1 MAEQHFTRIP
11 TLGLPS
17 VYHQGHGG
25 HFEDTP
31 LPGVAAAAGSST
43 AATVATSSGAPSFTT
58 LSSGLPPSLVGPGL
72 SMLGSALPSIDALAK
87 LRKGL
92 APEELQAAFA
102 RREAALAVAKAQA
115 SRDWSP
121 EYVPPSIVPQRF
133 KKGTLLRKAAAV
145 SPAMILKEVSMAR
158 KTKVVCTLG
167 PACWSEEGLAE
178 LLDAGMNVA
187 RFNFSH
193 GDHAGHGEV
202 LARLRKV
209 AASKGKLISYALDTK
224 GPEIRT
230 AMLKGGKDI
239 MLEKGQAVVVVAV
252 GPEAYTSWEGYVEE
266 DTGRAVIGLS
276 YDKLCQFLKPGN
288 TILLSDGTITIEV
301 QEILDDKRLLG
312 VCLNSHKLGQRKN
325 CNLPGVLVDLPV
337 LGPKDVEDVQ
347 GFAAKHGMDYI
358 FASFVQSAD
367 DVRFIRKVLAEAG
380 APHIQIIAKIES
392 QAGLANFDDILAAV
406 DGVMVARGDLAME
419 IPPEKVALAQKMII
433 NKCQAF
439 GKLVICATQMMESMI
454 DNPVPSRAEVTD
466 VANAVFDG
474 TGAVMLSGETANGK
488 HPALVVATMG
498 ALTANAEL
506 AVDYK
511 EQYHAIRA
519 NNAGME
525 PISSAESLCAGVCQ
539 QALGFCSDK
548 DGDGVIELG
557 EGCLI
562 VVLSGGGVAA
572 RLISKYRPPCPILVV
587 SDSEVVLRGLAGYYG
602 IVPCKVESLSA
613 DPDAAVHIG
622 VRHAMEEGLLH
633 DGMKVLQVTG
643 PAGCAD
649 ANPIVTTENL
659 GLGANSFIQ
668 KREAPRYR
676 SAFAGSITPW
686 RLNVKLNKEVM
697 GHSTPAAYRGAKIIA
712 TLGPATWTPEGM
724 ARLLAADVDV
734 VRFNVKHQ
742 TPAENQLLLD
752 MWRAVAGQEWAQQQQ
767 RLGLAGLVA
776 ADPSPVG
783 IMVSIRG
790 HEVSIRGHEVRSA
803 RLALGQAVAVA
814 PGETVEFEGV
824 GEDYIRWTGGRLGP
838 GFVKVGLSLRN
849 VGLAAKP
856 GDIIQVD
863 DGDLKVQVTEVTG
876 PTSVRGTALNA
887 HTLREMALVHVK
899 GAFRHEEAVLSARD
913 RVDIRFAAQNQ
924 VTFVSV
930 PFVRSA
936 ADVLAVRQL
945 LDEEG
950 GPGVKVVAQ
959 IDTGAAIRAYDD
971 ILKVADAIMI
981 SRTNLGMVIR
991 PEKVPLAQKWLVQKA
1006 RLAARPVMVAG
1017 QLMEGMAAAPRPS
1030 RPEIT
1035 DVVNAVYDGADAV
1048 VLMQETS
1055 CGQFAGECVATTAR
1069 IMADAEG
1076 SLDHDGNYS
1085 HMRNFTPKPLPTI
1098 EAAASSAVESVID
1111 CQGCLL
1117 AVLTDSSAPVRMA
1130 AKYRPGVPLLV
1141 LTRQAKVAAAC
1152 SMIHGAVTVVVGPEA
1167 RAAGKNELIKLAVDL
1182 SRKLSQSAGL
1192 PQFMAGDG
1200 HSDTMVL
1207 LSGPPGDPFLDV
1219 HNFNGAQ
1226 VAALVFGDESAA
1238 LSQPV
1243 GYRGEHTLSMR
1254 STKVGLDLI
1263 TAPVKA
1269 ARKTKIICTLGPACW
1284 SEEGLAELLDAGM
1297 NVARFNFSHGDHAG
1311 HGEVLARLR
1320 KVITDKGAH
1329 HVATMLDTKGP
1340 EIRTAM
1346 LKGGS
1351 IDLKAGQQ
1359 VVVVAVGP
1367 EAYTSWE
1374 GYVEQDTGRAVI
1386 GLSYDK
1392 LCRDVRPGGRILL
1405 ADGSITI
1412 KVLEILDDTKLL
1424 GSCLNSKTL
1433 GQRKN
1438 CNLPGVLVDLPVLG
1452 PKDVDDVQGFAAK
1465 NGMDFVAA
1473 SFVQS
1478 ADDVLFIR
1486 KVLDE
1491 AGGQAVGIISKIE
1504 SWHGVTNFDDILAV
1518 TDGIM
1523 VARGDLA
1530 MEVPSE
1536 KVALAQKM
1544 MTTKANIAGKFVVT
1558 ATQML
1563 ESMTASP
1570 LPTRA
1575 EMTDVANAVFDGT
1588 DAVMLSGET
1597 ANGSWPTLAV
1607 STMVRIV
1614 TNAEVGVNSYQHFSY
1629 IREFTDRPMTSR
1641 QALLAN
1647 VARNVVDTDAGLVL
1661 LAASGRHSLEASLEY
1676 VRHVVKYRPRAPVLL
1691 ITQDAQLARACA
1703 PWYGIIP
1710 KLFDQVPRS
1719 AASLEQEL
1727 FLEEVVMA
1735 AVRQGLCPAGKQVV
1749 CALQTHQPALAEAV
1763 GVAQSTDEAEV
1774 PMLRFKVAPGKAED
1788 PRLAHKQARSH
1799 SGSGSGS
1806 GGRMPHS
1813 GSGGKLGSAGR
1824 LSGAAKLGSMGA
1836 LANAFSVQPSAGSF
1850 VSGGGAAAAV
1860 GGGGG
1865 AGGGGGRVRDSEAY
1879 WQKTLSLRN
1888 TSITLEDILQDEHN
1902 PRKTK
1907 VVCTLGPACWS
1918 EEGLGE
1924 LLDAGMNVARFNFS
1938 HGDHAGHG
1946 EVLQRLRSVAA
1957 AKGSTISYLLDT
1969 KGPEIRTAMLR
1980 GGSNLAL
1987 SKDQEVLLVAVGA
2000 AYKTWEG
2007 GVNPETGV
2015 AEIGISYEKLAQS
2028 VAPGNMIK
2036 IADGG
2041 LSVQVTEVLDAKRV
2055 KGICLNSKSIGQNK
2069 NVNLPGVH
2077 VDLPVLTR
2085 KDIADLVNFAVRH
2098 GMDFVAASF
2107 VQSGDDVRFIREVL
2121 DRSGGSYVKII
2132 AKIENEAG
2140 LEHYD
2145 DILSVTDGIMV
2156 ARGDL
2161 AMEVPSEKVALA
2173 QKMMITKA
2181 NIAGKFVITATQMLE
2196 SMTASP
2202 LPTRAEMTD
2211 VANAVFDGTDAVML
2225 SGETANGSFPGL
2237 AVSTMARIVTNAEIA
2252 NSYYSSCNFMMDHTS
2267 KPFSR
2272 LEAMAAAVCGS
2283 VTDANAQLVVV
2294 LSATGQAPRLIAK
2307 YRPFVPQVVVSNN
2320 AVVLRESTIHFGQ
2333 YGMQVE
2339 ALEDATQLAL
2349 AAMDWAHER
2358 KLWGGVGAVLVVAG
2372 HYEANADMMPTLRAI
2387 NIGGDDEAAA
2397 ADAAADVLGA
2407 LQLEHATPPHA
2418 AAQQQQ
2424 PAVIPEDLA
2433 PFVVAQ
2439 GEVGEVDE
2447 AELVRALSSRMSMRR
2462 GSIGTPLRRQFS
2474 KAA

>member
-11 TLGLPS
+11 SLGLPS
-17 VYHQGHGG
+17 VHHQGHGG

-58 LSSGLPPSLVGPGL
+58 LSSSLPPSLVGPGL

-392 QAGLANFDDILAAV
+392 QAGLANFDDILTAV

-622 VRHAMEEGLLH
+622 VRYAMEEGLLH

-649 ANPIVTTENL
+649 ANPVVTTENL

-776 ADPSPVG
+776 ADSSPVG
-783 IMVSIRG
+783 IM
-790 HEVSIRGHEVRSA
+790 VSIRGHEVRSA

-814 PGETVEFEGV
+814 PGETIEFEGV

-1076 SLDHDGNYS
+1076 SLDHGGNYS

-1117 AVLTDSSAPVRMA
+1117 ALLTDSSAPVRMA

-1152 SMIHGAVTVVVGPEA
+1152 SMIHGTVTVVVGPEA
-1167 RAAGKNELIKLAVDL
+1167 RAAGKNDLIKLAVDL
-1182 SRKLSQSAGL
+1182 SRKLAQSAGL
-1192 PQFMAGDG
+1192 PQFLAGDG

-1424 GSCLNSKTL
+1424 GSCLNSHTL

-1452 PKDVDDVQGFAAK
+1452 PKDVEDVQGFAAK

-1478 ADDVLFIR
+1478 ADDVRFIR

-1607 STMVRIV
+1607 STMARIV

-1703 PWYGIIP
+1703 PWYGVIP
-1710 KLFDQVPRS
+1710 KLFDEVPRS

-1763 GVAQSTDEAEV
+1763 GVTQSTDEAEV

-1836 LANAFSVQPSAGSF
+1836 LAIAFSVQPSAGSF

-1888 TSITLEDILQDEHN
+1888 TSIALEDILQDEHN

-1907 VVCTLGPACWS
+1907 VVCTLGPSCWS
-1918 EEGLGE
+1918 EEGLTE

-1957 AKGSTISYLLDT
+1957 AKGATISYLLDT

-1980 GGSNLAL
+1980 GGQNLAL

-2121 DRSGGSYVKII
+2121 DRSGGSFVKII

-2339 ALEDATQLAL
+2339 ALEDATTLAL

-2387 NIGGDDEAAA
+2387 NIGGEDEAAA
-2397 ADAAADVLGA
+2397 AAAAADVLGS
-2407 LQLEHATPPHA
+2407 LQLEQATPPHA
-2418 AAQQQQ
+2418 AAQQQ

-2433 PFVVAQ
+2433 PFVVAE
-2439 GEVGEVDE
+2439 GEGELGE

>member
-1 MAEQHFTRIP
+1 MHNLFSAIKKLGGQDAEQQQELHEAASW
-11 TLGLPS
+11 L
-17 VYHQGHGG
+17 
-25 HFEDTP
+25 EDTP
-31 LPGVAAAAGSST
+31 LPRAAVGGAGAAAPASTGSASQPST
-43 AATVATSSGAPSFTT
+43 V
-58 LSSGLPPSLVGPGL
+58 SGLTSGL
-72 SMLGSALPSIDALAK
+72 SMLGSSLPSLDAVAQ
-87 LRKGL
+87 LRRGL
-92 APEELQAAFA
+92 SPEELQAALA
-102 RREAALAVAKAQA
+102 RREAALSVAKAQA

-133 KKGTLLRKAAAV
+133 KKGTLLRKAALV

-167 PACWSEEGLAE
+167 PSCWSEEGLAA
-178 LLDAGMNVA
+178 LVDAGMNVA

-193 GDHAGHGEV
+193 GDHAGHAEV
-202 LARLRKV
+202 LQRLRKV
-209 AASKGKLISYALDTK
+209 AAAKGRLLSYALDTK

-230 AMLKGGKDI
+230 AMLRGGRDI
-239 MLEKGQAVVVVAV
+239 QLTKGQEVCVVAV

-266 DTGRAVIGLS
+266 GSGRAVIGLS
-276 YDKLCQFLKPGN
+276 YAKLCQFLKPGN
-288 TILLSDGTITIEV
+288 TILLSDGTITIQV
-301 QEILDDKRLLG
+301 VEILDEQRLLG
-312 VCLNSHKLGQRKN
+312 RCLNSHKLGQRKN

-337 LGPKDVEDVQ
+337 LGPKDVEDVAC
-347 GFAAKHGMDYI
+347 FAAQRGMDYI

-367 DVRFIRKVLAEAG
+367 DVRCIRKVLAEAG
-380 APHIQIIAKIES
+380 SPHIQVICKIES
-392 QAGLANFDDILAAV
+392 QAGLANFDDILAAA
-406 DGVMVARGDLAME
+406 DGIMVARGDLAME

-488 HPALVVATMG
+488 HPALVVSTMA
-498 ALTANAEL
+498 ALLANAEL
-506 AVDYK
+506 AVDYQ

-519 NNAGME
+519 NNAGLD
-525 PISSAESLCAGVCQ
+525 PVSSAESLLAGVCQ

-562 VVLSGGGVAA
+562 VVLSGSGTAA
-572 RLISKYRPPCPILVV
+572 QLISKYRPPCPILAV
-587 SDSEVVLRGLAGYYG
+587 SDNEQALRGLAGYYG
-602 IVPCKVESLSA
+602 IVPCKVESLSQ
-613 DPDAAVHIG
+613 DPEAAVQYG
-622 VRHAMEEGLLH
+622 MRCAMEQGILH

-643 PAGCAD
+643 PEGSAD
-649 ANPIVTTENL
+649 STPIITTENL

-676 SAFAGSITPW
+676 SAFAGNTTAW
-686 RLNVKLNKEVM
+686 RLNVKLSKEVLA
-697 GHSTPAAYRGAKIIA
+697 HNTPASYRGAKIIA
-712 TLGPATWTPEGM
+712 TLGPATWTLEGM
-724 ARLLAADVDV
+724 SRLLAADVDV
-734 VRFNVKHQ
+734 VRLNVKHQ

-752 MWRAVAGQEWAQQQQ
+752 MWRAAAQQDWAAQQ
-767 RLGLAGLVA
+767 ERLGLTGLVNA
-776 ADPSPVG
+776 EASPVG
-783 IMVSIRG
+783 IM
-790 HEVSIRGHEVRSA
+790 VSIRGHEVRSA
-803 RLALGQAVAVA
+803 RLALNQPVDVERGD
-814 PGETVEFEGV
+814 TVEFEAV
-824 GEDYIRWTGGRLGP
+824 GEEYTRWTGGRLGP
-838 GFVKVGLSLRN
+838 GRVKIGLSLCN

-863 DGDLKVQVTEVTG
+863 DGALKVQVTEVLSATI
-876 PTSVRGTALNA
+876 VLGTALNP
-887 HTLREMALVHVK
+887 HKLREMALVHVK
-899 GAFRHEEAVLSARD
+899 GAFRHEEPGLSARD
-913 RVDIRFAAQNQ
+913 KADIRFAAQNQ

-936 ADVLAVRQL
+936 ADVLAVRRL
-945 LDEEG
+945 LDDEG
-950 GPGVKVVAQ
+950 GPDVKVVAQ
-959 IDTGAAIRAYDD
+959 IDTGSAIHNYDD
-971 ILKVADAIMI
+971 ILRVANAIMV

-991 PEKVPLAQKWLVQKA
+991 PEKVPLAQKWLVQRA
-1006 RLAARPVMVAG
+1006 RLAARPVLVAG
-1017 QLMEGMAAAPRPS
+1017 QLMEGMAASPRPS

-1055 CGQFAGECVATTAR
+1055 CGQFAGDCVSTTAR
-1069 IMADAEG
+1069 IIADAEG
-1076 SLDHDGNYS
+1076 TLDHGGNYS
-1085 HMRNFTPKPLPTI
+1085 FMRNFTPKPLPTI
-1098 EAAASSAVESVID
+1098 EAAASSAVETVID

-1117 AVLTDSSAPVRMA
+1117 AVFSDSSAPVRMA

-1141 LTRQAKVAAAC
+1141 VTRQPKVAAAC
-1152 SMIHGAVTVVVGPEA
+1152 GLIHGAVSAVVGQGGPPLG
-1167 RAAGKNELIKLAVDL
+1167 RNELVKLAVEL
-1182 SRKLSQSAGL
+1182 SRKLSKSAGL
-1192 PQFMAGDG
+1192 PQFLAGDNR
-1200 HSDTMVL
+1200 SDQMVL
-1207 LSGPPGDPFLDV
+1207 LAGPPGDPFLDV

-1226 VAALVFGDESAA
+1226 VAALVFGDESAS

-1263 TAPVKA
+1263 TAPVKS
-1269 ARKTKIICTLGPACW
+1269 ARKTKVVCTLGPSCW
-1284 SEEGLAELLDAGM
+1284 SEEGLGALVDAGM

-1311 HGEVLARLR
+1311 HAEVLQRLR
-1320 KVITDKGAH
+1320 KVIADKDAH

-1351 IDLKAGQQ
+1351 IDLKAGQE
-1359 VVVVAVGP
+1359 VCVVAVGP
-1367 EAYTSWE
+1367 EAYTRWE
-1374 GYVEQDTGRAVI
+1374 GYVEEGSGRAVI
-1386 GLSYDK
+1386 GLSYAN
-1392 LCRDVRPGGRILL
+1392 LCRDMRPGGRILL

-1412 KVLEILDDTKLL
+1412 KVVEILDEQRLL
-1424 GSCLNSKTL
+1424 GRCLNSKTL

-1452 PKDVDDVQGFAAK
+1452 PKDVQDVAGFAAQR
-1465 NGMDFVAA
+1465 GMDFVAA

-1478 ADDVLFIR
+1478 ADDVRFIR
-1486 KVLDE
+1486 EVLDG
-1491 AGGQAVGIISKIE
+1491 AGAQAVKIISKIE
-1504 SWHGVTNFDDILAV
+1504 SWHGVTNFDDILAA

-1544 MTTKANIAGKFVVT
+1544 MTTKANIAGKFVIT

-1563 ESMTASP
+1563 ESMTTNP

-1597 ANGSWPTLAV
+1597 ASGAWPTLAV
-1607 STMVRIV
+1607 STMASIV

-1629 IREFTDRPMTSR
+1629 IREFTDRPMNSR
-1641 QALLAN
+1641 QAVLAN

-1661 LAASGRHSLEASLEY
+1661 LAASGRHSLDASLEY
-1676 VRHVVKYRPRAPVLL
+1676 VRHVAKYRPRAPVLL
-1691 ITQDAQLARACA
+1691 ITQDPQLARACA

-1710 KLFDQVPRS
+1710 KVVADVPRS
-1719 AASLEQEL
+1719 ANVLEHEL
-1727 FLEEVVMA
+1727 FLEGVVLG
-1735 AVRQGLCPAGKQVV
+1735 AVREGLCPAGSQVV

-1763 GVAQSTDEAEV
+1763 GGFKGTEEAEV

-1788 PRLAHKQARSH
+1788 PRLLHKQAKH
-1799 SGSGSGS
+1799 SGGGS
-1806 GGRMPHS
+1806 
-1813 GSGGKLGSAGR
+1813 KLGNTGKQLSSLTSA
-1824 LSGAAKLGSMGA
+1824 SKLGSMGA
-1836 LANAFSVQPSAGSF
+1836 LANAFSVQPAAGS
-1850 VSGGGAAAAV
+1850 VVEGAA
-1860 GGGGG
+1860 G
-1865 AGGGGGRVRDSEAY
+1865 AGGGSRVKDSEAY
-1879 WQKTLSLRN
+1879 WQKTLSMRN
-1888 TSITLEDILQDEHN
+1888 TSIALQDILQDEHS

-1907 VVCTLGPACWS
+1907 VVATLGPSCWS
-1918 EEGLGE
+1918 EEGLAA
-1924 LLDAGMNVARFNFS
+1924 LVDAGMNVARFNFS
-1938 HGDHAGHG
+1938 HGDHAGHA
-1946 EVLQRLRSVAA
+1946 EVLQRLRTVAA
-1957 AKGSTISYLLDT
+1957 GKGASISYLLDT

-1980 GGSNLAL
+1980 GGRSLAL
-1987 SKDQEVLLVAVGA
+1987 CRDQEVLLVAVGA
-2000 AYKTWEG
+2000 GYKTWEG

-2028 VAPGNMIK
+2028 VAPGNTVK

-2055 KGICLNSKSIGQNK
+2055 KGVCLNAKSIGQNK

-2077 VDLPVLTR
+2077 VDLPVLTS
-2085 KDIADLVNFAVRH
+2085 KDINDLVNFAVRH

-2121 DRSGGSYVKII
+2121 DRSGGSCVKII

-2145 DILSVTDGIMV
+2145 DIISVTDGVMV

-2196 SMTASP
+2196 SMTTNP

-2225 SGETANGSFPGL
+2225 SGETASGAWPTL
-2237 AVSTMARIVTNAEIA
+2237 AVSTMASIVTNAEVA
-2252 NSYYSSCNFMMDHTS
+2252 NSYYSSCNFMMVGGGCWTCNCVAL
-2267 KPFSR
+2267 FSFCDV
-2272 LEAMAAAVCGS
+2272 ADSAAGVRRPALLLLILWCGLIGH
-2283 VTDANAQLVVV
+2283 ANAL
-2294 LSATGQAPRLIAK
+2294 
-2307 YRPFVPQVVVSNN
+2307 
-2320 AVVLRESTIHFGQ
+2320 
-2333 YGMQVE
+2333 
-2339 ALEDATQLAL
+2339 DATWVRSRTSFTWFLSVLCTRQCASVLLAFL
-2349 AAMDWAHER
+2349 NHLEVCR
-2358 KLWGGVGAVLVVAG
+2358 IRGVV
-2372 HYEANADMMPTLRAI
+2372 
-2387 NIGGDDEAAA
+2387 
-2397 ADAAADVLGA
+2397 
-2407 LQLEHATPPHA
+2407 
-2418 AAQQQQ
+2418 
-2424 PAVIPEDLA
+2424 
-2433 PFVVAQ
+2433 
-2439 GEVGEVDE
+2439 
-2447 AELVRALSSRMSMRR
+2447 
-2462 GSIGTPLRRQFS
+2462 
-2474 KAA
+2474 